1 MYFGFFCLALAV
13 ATVWKLYQVCRA
25 PRSLPLR
32 WLTLCLACAAVPYL
46 LTSEGGRSGVD
57 GALGVGA
64 AKLVADI
71 LFLGMS
77 YCLMVFYLYS
87 ADDGPSTR
95 RRVRLEG
102 LGLLGFVGGITVAAA
117 TAPRD
122 SALRSSF
129 QGADMTI
136 PQVAAFYLGLGV
148 YLMYAYIVSCRRT
161 RRYARMSSGHEAVG
175 LWLATAGLLGHIGS
189 TAVRSGFAVV
199 RTQGVAVPD
208 WLTLT
213 SSVVLVVSTP
223 VFVLG
228 VTWPG
233 AHSRLTAWRVRRRHR
248 RVHRQLEPLWLLLST
263 AYPDTVLPDTARGRR
278 AHRAYTRRVVECRDG
293 LVRIS
298 PQLRHAAPAEPALES
313 LAPEDLALRLRRA
326 AKDVRDGHAGPQ
338 HGTPLCLP
346 LCMPHAGDREAD
358 VQQLVTLS
366 RALRALPG

>member
-1 MYFGFFCLALAV
+1 MYYGIFCLALAI
-13 ATVWKLYQVCRA
+13 ATAWKLYQVSRA

-46 LTSEGGRSGVD
+46 LISDSGRAGVD
-57 GALGVGA
+57 GALGDGA
-64 AKLVADI
+64 AKLLADV

-87 ADDGPSTR
+87 ADEGPATR

-102 LGLLGFVGGITVAAA
+102 LGLLGFVAVITIAAA

-129 QGADMTI
+129 EGADMTI

-161 RRYARMSSGHEAVG
+161 HRYARMSSGHEAVG
-175 LWLATAGLLGHIGS
+175 LWLATVGLLGHIGA

-199 RTQGVAVPD
+199 RTQGVAVAD
-208 WLTLT
+208 WLTL
-213 SSVVLVVSTP
+213 SSGVLLVVSTP

-233 AHSRLTAWRVRRRHR
+233 AHSRLTAWRVRRHHR

-263 AYPDTVLPDTARGRR
+263 TYPDTVFPAPARGRR

-298 PQLRHAAPAEPALES
+298 PHLRREIPAEPALES
-313 LAPEDLALRLRRA
+313 LAPEDLAERLRRA
-326 AKDVRDGHAGPQ
+326 ANDVRGGHAGPPS
-338 HGTPLCLP
+338 GTPLRLP
-346 LCMPHAGDREAD
+346 HVGDREAD

>member
-1 MYFGFFCLALAV
+1 MYFGFFCLTLAI
-13 ATVWKLYQVCRA
+13 ATVWKLYQVSRA

-46 LTSEGGRSGVD
+46 LVGEGVRADVD

-64 AKLVADI
+64 AKLLADI
-71 LFLGMS
+71 LFLCMS

-87 ADDGPSTR
+87 ADEGPPTR
-95 RRVRLEG
+95 RRVRLEA
-102 LGLLGFVGGITVAAA
+102 LGLLGFVVVIAVAAA
-117 TAPRD
+117 TAPQGG
-122 SALRSSF
+122 ALRSSF
-129 QGADMTI
+129 EGADMTI

-148 YLMYAYIVSCRRT
+148 YLMYAYTVSCRRT
-161 RRYARMSSGHEAVG
+161 HRYARMSRGHEAVG
-175 LWLATAGLLGHIGS
+175 LWLATVGLLGHIGS

-208 WLTLT
+208 WLTLS
-213 SSVVLVVSTP
+213 SSVLLVVSTP

-233 AHSRLTAWRVRRRHR
+233 AHSRFTAWRVRRRHR

-263 AYPDTVLPDTARGRR
+263 AYPDTVLPDPAGSRR

-298 PQLRHAAPAEPALES
+298 PHLRRDPTAEPALES
-313 LAPEDLALRLRRA
+313 LTPEDLAVRLRRA
-326 AKDVRDGHAGPQ
+326 AKDVRGGHTGPQ
-338 HGTPLCLP
+338 HGTPLRLP
-346 LCMPHAGDREAD
+346 HVGDREAD